1 MSKADYYRKLYERA
15 MEPAWAAQTRALI
28 RAKEAYQRDVRVA
41 VRSYYAATETPR
53 LAYKAALVALA
64 DDETG
69 YDVTTDPLYD
79 HDTTTDN

>member
-15 MEPAWAAQTRALI
+15 MEPAWAAQNRALA
-28 RAKEAYQRDVRVA
+28 RAQEAYSLA
-41 VRSYYAATETPR
+41 VWQAAVNYYSATETPR